1 MTTVEAEALLD
12 LHRQLCAAVRNA
24 DQVLSRLYVADPNSD
39 EAKQA
44 ASRYRAALARARAAL
59 RALEDMRLGAD
70 ESAADTF
77 KAMVETA
84 RRIC

>member
-24 DQVLSRLYVADPNSD
+24 DQVLSRLYVADPSSD

-44 ASRYRAALARARAAL
+44 EIRYRAALARARVAL
-59 RALEDMRLGAD
+59 RALEGVCPDD
-70 ESAADTF
+70 NESATEDFTA
-77 KAMVETA
+77 KVETA